1 MAISLQETF
10 QVGAPI
16 EAVWAYVMDA
26 QRVAGCMPGAALDE
40 VVDEQTFLGTIRVKV
55 GAITTSYKG
64 RIQFVQVDEAGRSV
78 QMMAEGRET
87 GGGTAKGTMSSR
99 LRAISRNE
107 TEVVVEAS
115 VDVTGRIAQVSRGMI
130 EGVSRQL
137 FQQFV
142 ACAKASLETP
152 EHAAAAIEQANKP
165 VSVLPLVFRAVWAS
179 IVGLFRKLLRRS
191 SGASR
196 DGA

>member
-1 MAISLQETF
+1 MAITLKETF

-26 QRVAGCMPGAALDE
+26 HRVAGCMPGAALDE
-40 VVDEQTFLGTIRVKV
+40 IMDEQTFLGTIRVKV

-64 RIQFVQVDEAGRSV
+64 RIQFVQVDEAGHSM
-78 QMMAEGRET
+78 QMQAEGRET

-99 LRAISRNE
+99 LRSISRNE

-130 EGVSRQL
+130 QGVSQQL

-152 EHAAAAIEQANKP
+152 EHAAAAIAQANKP
-165 VSVLPLVFRAVWAS
+165 VSVLPLVLHTVWAS
-179 IVGLFRKLLRRS
+179 IVGFLRKLLRRS

>member
-10 QVGAPI
+10 RVSAPVDV
-16 EAVWAYVMDA
+16 VWAYVMDA
-26 QRVAGCMPGAALDE
+26 ERVAGCMPGAALDKL
-40 VVDEQTFLGTIRVKV
+40 VDDKTFLGTIRVKV

-64 RIQFVQVDEAGRSV
+64 KVQFTEVDEAGHSV
-78 QMMAEGRET
+78 RMLAEGRET

-99 LRAISRNE
+99 VTAISSSE
-107 TEVVVEAS
+107 TEVFVEAS

-130 EGVSRQL
+130 EGVSKQL

-152 EHAAAAIEQANKP
+152 ENAAAAIEKASKP
-165 VSVLPLVFRAVWAS
+165 VSVLPLVFSTVWSA
-179 IVGLFRKLLRRS
+179 IGGFFRKLLRLDR
-191 SGASR
+191 A
-196 DGA
+196 

>member
-1 MAISLQETF
+1 
-10 QVGAPI
+10 
-16 EAVWAYVMDA
+16 
-26 QRVAGCMPGAALDE
+26 MPGATLDE
-40 VVDEQTFLGTIRVKV
+40 GVDEQTFLGTIRVKV
-55 GAITTSYKG
+55 GAITTSYKR
-64 RIQFVQVDEAGRSV
+64 RIQFVQVDDAGHSV
-78 QMMAEGRET
+78 QMQAEGRET

-99 LRAISRNE
+99 LRSISRSE
-107 TEVVVEAS
+107 TEVTVEAS

-130 EGVSRQL
+130 QGVSQQL

-165 VSVLPLVFRAVWAS
+165 VRVLPLVLRSLWSS
-179 IVGLFRKLLRRS
+179 ITGFFHNLLRRS
-191 SGASR
+191 PG

>member
-10 QVGAPI
+10 RVAAPI

-26 QRVAGCMPGAALDE
+26 ERVAGCMPGAALDE
-40 VVDEQTFLGTIRVKV
+40 IVDEQTFLGTIRVKV
-55 GAITTSYKG
+55 GAITTSYRGK
-64 RIQFVQVDEAGRSV
+64 IQFAEVDEAGRSV
-78 QMMAEGRET
+78 RMLADGRET
-87 GGGTAKGTMSSR
+87 GGGTAKGTMASQ
-99 LRAISRNE
+99 LRAISQSE
-107 TEVVVEAS
+107 TEVIVEAS

-130 EGVSRQL
+130 QGVSQQL

-165 VSVLPLVFRAVWAS
+165 VSVLPLVLHTVWAS
-179 IVGLFRKLLRRS
+179 VVGFFRRLFRKRKE
-191 SGASR
+191 
-196 DGA
+196 

>member
-78 QMMAEGRET
+78 QMLAEGRET

-99 LRAISRNE
+99 LRSISRDE

-130 EGVSRQL
+130 QGVSQQL

-142 ACAKASLETP
+142 ACAKASLEMP

-165 VSVLPLVFRAVWAS
+165 VSVLPLVLRTVWAS
-179 IVGLFRKLLRRS
+179 IAGFFQKLLRRS
-191 SGASR
+191 SGSTR

>member
-10 QVGAPI
+10 RVNAPV
-16 EAVWAYVMDA
+16 EAVWDYVMDA

-40 VVDEQTFLGTIRVKV
+40 SVDDRTFLGTIRVKV

-64 RIQFVQVDEAGRSV
+64 KVQFTEVDEAGRSV
-78 QMMAEGRET
+78 RMLAEGRET

-99 LRAISRNE
+99 VTAISSNE
-107 TEVVVEAS
+107 TEVFVEAS

-130 EGVSRQL
+130 EGLSKQL

-152 EHAAAAIEQANKP
+152 EHAAAAIEQASRP
-165 VSVLPLVFRAVWAS
+165 VSVLPLVLTTIWSSITGFFRR
-179 IVGLFRKLLRRS
+179 LFR
-191 SGASR
+191 R
-196 DGA
+196 DRA